1 MKLHERFLDY
11 VMWDTRADEHTGTVP
26 STPGQ
31 KDFAKH
37 LVEEIKAIGID
48 DVWMNDMGYVYG
60 SLPSNVDKD
69 VPVIGFLSHVD
80 TADTLPA
87 PTKMPRL
94 IENYDGSV
102 ITLESGVKLN
112 PACDAH
118 LAKCVGQDLIVT
130 DGYSLLGGDDKA
142 GIAEIVSALEYMVEN
157 PKMPHGKVVFA
168 FTPDEEIGTSQDNFD
183 VKAFGAEFAY
193 TVDGGDFGICCYE
206 NFNACGAV
214 ITVHGVATHP
224 GDAKNK
230 MKNAMR
236 IAMEFDRQLPEW
248 ERPEHTYDHEGF
260 FHLEVMEGTCDRCE
274 MIYLIRDHNRSIFE
288 KRKDLMKKV
297 GEFLN
302 AKYGEG
308 TVEVSLQD
316 GYRNM
321 EEMVVPHMH
330 VVDLAAEAIREVG
343 GTPDH
348 YPSRGG
354 TDGAELSW
362 KGVPCPNLGTG
373 SFNHHAVTEVASI
386 QQMEQCKEMILKII
400 EKYADFENR

>member
-1 MKLHERFLDY
+1 
-11 VMWDTRADEHTGTVP
+11 
-26 STPGQ
+26 
-31 KDFAKH
+31 
-37 LVEEIKAIGID
+37 
-48 DVWMNDMGYVYG
+48 
-60 SLPSNVDKD
+60 
-69 VPVIGFLSHVD
+69 
-80 TADTLPA
+80 
-87 PTKMPRL
+87 
-94 IENYDGSV
+94 
-102 ITLESGVKLN
+102 
-112 PACDAH
+112 
-118 LAKCVGQDLIVT
+118 
-130 DGYSLLGGDDKA
+130 
-142 GIAEIVSALEYMVEN
+142 
-157 PKMPHGKVVFA
+157 
-168 FTPDEEIGTSQDNFD
+168 
-183 VKAFGAEFAY
+183 
-193 TVDGGDFGICCYE
+193 
-206 NFNACGAV
+206 
-214 ITVHGVATHP
+214 
-224 GDAKNK
+224 